1 MLNHSTHVRKARHG
15 CKESCDSGLFTLT
28 HVSSPVGKALGRR
41 TEEVLQFPYSD
52 ARNIPGLVLVTVG
65 MGRNVI
71 SDFKWCV
78 NMLWSAAWNDKLA

>member
-1 MLNHSTHVRKARHG
+1 M
-15 CKESCDSGLFTLT
+15 
-28 HVSSPVGKALGRR
+28 GKALRRR